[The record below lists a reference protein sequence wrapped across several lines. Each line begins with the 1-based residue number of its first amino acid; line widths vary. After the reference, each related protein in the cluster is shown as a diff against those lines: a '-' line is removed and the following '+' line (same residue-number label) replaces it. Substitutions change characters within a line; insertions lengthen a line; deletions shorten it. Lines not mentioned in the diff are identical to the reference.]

1 MTSITYRLPG
11 TQLVVTGVIKT
22 LTDELTIV
30 DEEPKTTATL
40 TSSTVKLVTSADLS
54 ASLTLSPPT
63 GWYFTYK
70 GSFGIAPDGRLT
82 AASSDVTGEGGAILK
97 SLASLAGT
105 ALSIA
110 ALAATDAPKDDADN
124 ENIAAAYLGDY
135 PKEHAVFMGLRRA
148 RRKLGVQLADEIAKV
163 ADGGGDL
170 AELRRLRALLAIV
183 GDQLVAADAHF
194 RAWRSSKITTVEESF
209 ELRVA
214 LVDIP
219 ASVAGWGGGAS
230 VAGGGVPT
238 SLEELWKR
246 YGIGVEASWLEGA
259 GPKKRADVEAV
270 TVGSSADV
278 VYTRVPELLE
288 LRLVKPDGARVV
300 ETGRQ
305 RAMVADDRSTIT
317 EHKLEKSFFG
327 RKSLALTF
335 DGDGFV
341 SNVAV
346 EGSSGLAAGLSAATG
361 AVEGFTGGV
370 EGGTKAFKAISAAG
384 SASLDAE
391 LARVTAETGLREKQ
405 LLASGLDAT
414 SADAVELKRLEQLQG
429 ILDAQTK
436 ISGVNPA
443 LVAELAKRADGDL
456 AWYRTPLPAP
466 AEPQVIRILMGQD
479 AEPGPAPP
487 LAAPPP
493 PPALDSPP
501 DG

>member
-1 MTSITYRLPG
+1 MKTSTD
-11 TQLVVTGVIKT
+11 V
-22 LTDELTIV
+22 LTTDG
-30 DEEPKTTATL
+30 EPTTSATL
-40 TSSTVKLVTSADLS
+40 SSSAVKLVTSADLS
-54 ASLTLSPPT
+54 GSLTLTPPT

-82 AASSDVTGEGGAILK
+82 AASSDVTGEGGAIVK

-105 ALSIA
+105 ALSVA
-110 ALAATDAPKDDADN
+110 ALAAPDAPKDDADD

-135 PKEHAVFMGLRRA
+135 PEEHAVFMGLRRA
-148 RRKLGVQLADEIAKV
+148 RRKLGAQVADEIAKV

-194 RAWRSSKITTVEESF
+194 RAWRSSKITTIEESF

-219 ASVAGWGGGAS
+219 ASVSEWASGGSVSDGGAP
-230 VAGGGVPT
+230 A
-238 SLEELWKR
+238 SLEELWTR
-246 YGIGVEASWLEGA
+246 YGIGIEASWLEA
-259 GPKKRADVEAV
+259 AQPDAKRADVAAV
-270 TVGSSADV
+270 AVGSMADV
-278 VYTRVPELLE
+278 VYTRGPELLE
-288 LRLVKPDGARVV
+288 LRLVKPDGAGAV

-346 EGSSGLAAGLSAATG
+346 EGSSALAAGLSAATG

-456 AWYRTPLPAP
+456 AWYRTPVPAP

-479 AEPGPAPP
+479 AEAGPAPP
-487 LAAPPP
+487 PAAPPA
-493 PPALDSPP
+493 PPALSGPP
-501 DG
+501 SA